1 MRNDVVA
8 LAFEDPDTPVG
19 KDPRERCRR
28 LAHEWEAL
36 PTGDDEGGSRDRG
49 RKLARQ
55 RSVAQDLRFVYE
67 GVRHSLQRRP
77 ERGLAQ
83 LGDDING
90 YANALRLEQ
99 RDRIAPVI
107 RLYQLP

>member
-19 KDPRERCRR
+19 KDPRERRRR
-28 LAHEWEAL
+28 LAHEREAL
-36 PTGDDEGGSRDRG
+36 PTGEDEGWSRNRG

-67 GVRHSLQRRP
+67 GVRHSLERRP

-83 LGDDING
+83 LGDDIGG
-90 YANALRLEQ
+90 YANALRLEEG
-99 RDRIAPVI
+99 DRIAPLI
-107 RLYQLP
+107 GLYQPA

>member
-1 MRNDVVA
+1 VG
-8 LAFEDPDTPVG
+8 LTFEDACTRIGD
-19 KDPRERCRR
+19 DLRERQSR
-28 LAHEWEAL
+28 LAHVREAL
-36 PTGDDEGGSRDRG
+36 PTGDDEGGNRNRG
-49 RKLARQ
+49 RKLRRQ
-55 RSVAQDLRFVYE
+55 RSVAQDLGFVYE
-67 GVRHSLQRRP
+67 GVRHGLQRRP
-77 ERGLAQ
+77 EGGVVQ